1 MAGKNIPDRIV
12 NYNGFLDGYML
23 LGMADVEL
31 PNITPMMETLSG
43 AGILGEVE
51 TPLLGHIEAMEAT
64 INWRTVT
71 KDAIRLAAP
80 GTHRVDFRVS
90 QQSYA
95 TAKGQIESRPFR
107 VCMGL
112 MNKEFGLGKLEPNA
126 TADSGQ
132 TFSVAY
138 LYVYLD
144 NKKLIHIDQLASK
157 FEIDGVD
164 YLKDYRKHVGMA

>member
-1 MAGKNIPDRIV
+1 MAGKQIPDRII
-12 NYNGFLDGYML
+12 NYNGFLDGYAL

-31 PNITPMMETLSG
+31 PNISYMTEALTG
-43 AGILGEVE
+43 AGILGEVN
-51 TPLLGHIEAMEAT
+51 TQLLGHIEAMEAT

-71 KDAIRLAAP
+71 KDAIKLAAP
-80 GTHRVDFRVS
+80 GTHRVDFRVA

-95 TAKGQIESRPFR
+95 TASGQIQSNPYR
-107 VCMGL
+107 VTMGL
-112 MNKEFGLGKLEPNA
+112 MTQEFGLGKLEPNA

-138 LYVYLD
+138 LIVYLD

-157 FEIDGVD
+157 FEINGID
-164 YLKDYRKHVGMA
+164 YLADYRKHVGMA